1 MSFENVDKLRRMTTD
16 NNGRRQT
23 TQPAY
28 PRSFPWPRLRWQL
41 TANSHSKIFF
51 RKARI
56 NLLAC
61 FLYQGLNIWNKE
73 YHKPTKFWLR
83 IFVNSELRNEQ
94 IRPLFLS
101 HFFIKNSQMFNPVV
115 TTSLTVSTIHD
126 ALNPGPITSA
136 GILDRHSAPFPII
149 SHALKWEMKI

>member
-1 MSFENVDKLRRMTTD
+1 MSFENVDKLRRMTMD

-51 RKARI
+51 RKAHI

-73 YHKPTKFWLR
+73 NHKATKFWLR
-83 IFVNSELRNEQ
+83 IFVNSELLFYSILSHNLGRSSEHHRWICNNPFPSWPVFSCPSWAGKVHSC
-94 IRPLFLS
+94 PLFDIVFPPPLLLS
-101 HFFIKNSQMFNPVV
+101 ASFSFSFHC
-115 TTSLTVSTIHD
+115 
-126 ALNPGPITSA
+126 AL
-136 GILDRHSAPFPII
+136 
-149 SHALKWEMKI
+149 